1 MTIRE
6 RKFKAMGE
14 FKELCL
20 QYFRTHN
27 NDLQIEK
34 HRLELNSK
42 YGVRWEIVNAIYNI
56 CKEAA
61 NQAAFLL
68 Y

>member
-6 RKFKAMGE
+6 RKLEAMRE

-20 QYFRTHN
+20 QYFRTYSK
-27 NDLQIEK
+27 DLQIEK

-42 YGVRWEIVNAIYNI
+42 YGVRWEIVNAIYST
-56 CKEAA
+56 CKERAA
-61 NQAAFLL
+61 N
-68 Y
+68 